1 LLARERGFRA
11 AWRFYRANFRSVVAL
26 SIVFYLAIVLFAAI
40 SVAELGYFAIL
51 PLLYLT
57 IVSIFWLQAPLT
69 RLMDDVRNGPGAGV
83 RSTFAGLYP
92 RLGSIT
98 GGTFMVGSA
107 VFSTAWFFV
116 LPGLFLLARW
126 ALFIPVI
133 VLERKGAFAAL
144 GRSNALVR
152 RHTARVMLELVAS
165 TLYMFVV
172 WSIAVGLLQGI
183 TSPWVS
189 IPATVAFVAVVTP
202 VIPLMRTLSYYDL
215 CSRERLAADSPSA
228 AAIASET

>member
-1 LLARERGFRA
+1 MSMNSA
-11 AWRFYRANFRSVVAL
+11 S
-26 SIVFYLAIVLFAAI
+26 FAAARI
-40 SVAELGYFAIL
+40 GCRRSAFDHVAAVVQDEDDWRG
-51 PLLYLT
+51 
-57 IVSIFWLQAPLT
+57 T
-69 RLMDDVRNGPGAGV
+69 RFEKTGDVLV
-83 RSTFAGLYP
+83 HLVT
-92 RLGSIT
+92 RLGSLNNDILNLAET
-98 GGTFMVGSA
+98 AVGRFDQWLSLFMVGSA
-107 VFSTAWFFV
+107 VFATAWFFV